1 MNRTVRFVALGAVV
15 AIVLAL
21 IITSRRQQAFLQQ
34 SIAQTQ
40 QALQAATPVEVVRPF
55 RRTLR
60 ETVRVMGT
68 IKAQADITIAS
79 EITGRVV
86 YLGVDEGDAVKA
98 GQVLI
103 RLDDSVIRAQVEQ
116 AQAAYQQAL
125 VRYQQ
130 ALAGSVIPSTQ
141 ADTDVEQAMAQLE
154 QLQARLRQLQT
165 NRELTYRET
174 DLTVQQAE
182 AAVETAR
189 NRVRELERQLEITD
203 EQLRNQLQQAEA
215 EKRAAE
221 LTLKKLREGAR
232 PQEKEQARQQLLAAE
247 ANLKNARLRYE
258 RAQKLYADGAIAK
271 ADLDEAERALQT
283 VQAAYDAAK
292 AAYDLILEGTRS
304 EDIAVAEERLRQAE
318 ANLRN
323 AQAAQ
328 KQRDIL
334 RSQLESARAQLRQAE
349 AQLELAKAAQLR
361 RQIVERDIEALQGQ
375 IKQLQATLR
384 LAKAGRVRKVT
395 TQQEVQAAKAAIE
408 QAKAALE
415 NAQAML
421 QKTVLVAPADGY
433 IAAKMVEVGNTI
445 TPGMPLLRLVTSGTL
460 EFEAPI
466 SERDFAKMRDG
477 QIAFVQVNTIPD
489 KLLRGVV
496 HKIISVAEASSRQFK
511 VKVILPAADRRL
523 RPGAFAR
530 GEIVVREIPNALVLP
545 RECVVEWQGKT
556 SVFVADNNT
565 ARQRPVQVGMRTE
578 QWAQILS
585 GVTEK
590 DPVIRTGLE
599 RLSDGT
605 PIRIVGGE

>member
-1 MNRTVRFVALGAVV
+1 MNRTVRFVALGVVV

-21 IITSRRQQAFLQQ
+21 VITSRRQQAFLRQ
-34 SIAQTQ
+34 SVAQTQ
-40 QALQAATPVEVVRPF
+40 RALQAATPVEVVYPS

-68 IKAQADITIAS
+68 VKTEAEINIAS
-79 EITGRVV
+79 EIVGRIV
-86 YLGVDEGDAVKA
+86 YLGADEGDFVKA

-103 RLDDSVIRAQVEQ
+103 KLDDSAIRAQVEQ
-116 AQAAYQQAL
+116 ARAAYQQAL
-125 VRYQQ
+125 ARYQQ

-283 VQAAYDAAK
+283 AQAAYDAAK

-375 IKQLQATLR
+375 IKQLQATLK

-395 TQQEVQAAKAAIE
+395 TQQEVQAAKAAVE

-415 NAQAML
+415 NAEAML
-421 QKTVLVAPADGY
+421 QKTVIVAPADGY
-433 IAAKMVEVGNTI
+433 IAAKMAEVGNTA
-445 TPGMPLLRLVTSGTL
+445 TPGVPLMRLVTSGQL
-460 EFEAPI
+460 ELEAPL
-466 SERDFAKMRDG
+466 SESDFAKVRDG
-477 QIAFVQVNTIPD
+477 QMASVQVNTVPD
-489 KLLRGVV
+489 RLLRGVV
-496 HKIISVAEASSRQFK
+496 KKLVSVAETSSRQFK
-511 VKVILPAADRRL
+511 VKIFLLDSDKRV
-523 RPGAFAR
+523 RPGSFAR
-530 GEIVVREIPNALVLP
+530 GEIVVREIPNALVVP

-556 SVFVADNNT
+556 SVFVADNNV
-565 ARQRPVQVGMRTE
+565 ARQRTVQIGMRTE
-578 QWAQILS
+578 KWVQILA
-585 GVTEK
+585 GLTEK
-590 DPVIRTGLE
+590 DAVIRTGLE
-599 RLSDGT
+599 RLSEGMPIKVIGT
-605 PIRIVGGE
+605 E